1 MAFLEIGEHDVAE
14 RLDGGDDERAAGAGE
29 SRQQRAVAEQVF
41 DLRREVVRH
50 AGELGVQRADQ
61 PERMPG
67 AVEEVGVAE
76 RDVSRAGGDEAAD
89 VAEHDVLRHDEESS
103 VVDGRNGAV

>member
-1 MAFLEIGEHDVAE
+1 MNEGRSAMPASRMMSNAASASARVWPFSRLASTTSLSDSTAE
-14 RLDGGDDERAAGAGE
+14 TTNAQPVRM
-29 SRQQRAVAEQVF
+29 SR
-41 DLRREVVRH
+41 
-50 AGELGVQRADQ
+50 
-61 PERMPG
+61 